1 VCLICDHFNRD
12 LLTLSEAWCNLKEMY
27 NTLDEEHRKEVTEKL
42 WHEALTGDEE
52 LTSEEWGMIFE
63 GILVDYPN

>member
-1 VCLICDHFNRD
+1 
-12 LLTLSEAWCNLKEMY
+12 MY